1 MLYSIFIKIEYNYFK
16 INIQIIKMNVI
27 HELRNHYLKLREKEI
42 RKEYSDYKDQQQDYS
57 DNFFKNSIK
66 NKEFKEPRDINLFK
80 NKLNK
85 HIHKKNN
92 TLEIPNDNLQT
103 SENPY
108 FNYENLWNMI
118 INDDDIKEITLWG
131 KLNNEKRIIKLNE
144 FVDEYTDINSDI
156 KEQLKNDLKKKLE
169 SGFFTKNKCL
179 LWNKY
184 QNKIYKIK
192 NLVIL
197 EDDFYWE

>member
-1 MLYSIFIKIEYNYFK
+1 M
-16 INIQIIKMNVI
+16 NII

-42 RKEYSDYKDQQQDYS
+42 RKEYKDYKDPQQDYS
-57 DNFFKNSIK
+57 NNFFKNSIK

-80 NKLNK
+80 NKLSK
-85 HIHKKNN
+85 HIRKKND
-92 TLEIPNDNLQT
+92 TLEIQNENLQI

-108 FNYENLWNMI
+108 FNYENLWDMI
-118 INDDDIKEITLWG
+118 IDDNDKKEVTLWG
-131 KLNNEKRIIKLNE
+131 KLNNEKRIIKFNE
-144 FVDEYTDINSDI
+144 YVDEYTNINSNT
-156 KEQLKNDLKKKLE
+156 KEQLKNELKNKLE
-169 SGFFTKNKCL
+169 NGFFTKNKFL